1 MAVIRCV
8 GGAASRSYID
18 YFTDVLLALNKKYF
32 DNLCRQV
39 ALTIHASSF
48 YVSRYMNTMVA
59 TENFPTELCSREA
72 KEQFAR
78 AVLKERAN
86 KRKLQ
91 VLTRCWGPCAHDNWS
106 NGKPFYRKR
115 CVSFPSSQGG
125 SLGLSM
131 QHNWSNWGS
140 EAEDSTNNHQV
151 PSLETNIPKFVFPYN
166 MNVIL
171 HSGAPIVLLKK
182 VHYA

>member
-1 MAVIRCV
+1 MTTRSYDLTNPSREVEPLVPLINQHGEQLFMAVIRCV

-18 YFTDVLLALNKKYF
+18 YFTDILLALNKKYF

-39 ALTIHASSF
+39 ALPIH
-48 YVSRYMNTMVA
+48 YIHNILSRYMNTMVA

-91 VLTRCWGPCAHDNWS
+91 VLVTGGP
-106 NGKPFYRKR
+106 Y
-115 CVSFPSSQGG
+115 
-125 SLGLSM
+125 
-131 QHNWSNWGS
+131 
-140 EAEDSTNNHQV
+140 
-151 PSLETNIPKFVFPYN
+151 LE
-166 MNVIL
+166 
-171 HSGAPIVLLKK
+171 
-182 VHYA
+182 

>member
-18 YFTDVLLALNKKYF
+18 YFTDILLALNKKYF

-39 ALTIHASSF
+39 ALTIHVNHF
-48 YVSRYMNTMVA
+48 NVSRYMNTMVT

-91 VLTRCWGPCAHDNWS
+91 VHVAR
-106 NGKPFYRKR
+106 
-115 CVSFPSSQGG
+115 
-125 SLGLSM
+125 
-131 QHNWSNWGS
+131 
-140 EAEDSTNNHQV
+140 
-151 PSLETNIPKFVFPYN
+151 
-166 MNVIL
+166 
-171 HSGAPIVLLKK
+171 APVHMTIGVMANLL
-182 VHYA
+182 AGNSA